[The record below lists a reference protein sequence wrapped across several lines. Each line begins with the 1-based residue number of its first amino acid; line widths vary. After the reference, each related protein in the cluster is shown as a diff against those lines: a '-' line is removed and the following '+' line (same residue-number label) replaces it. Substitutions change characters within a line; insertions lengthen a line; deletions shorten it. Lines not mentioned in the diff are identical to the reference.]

1 MNLTLRS
8 GQLDKIMLVDSKGYI
23 IYAISSRPKVRPFFS
38 SIFFWGGG
46 MFKKNPQTT
55 GTVSLHRKFFSSYFP
70 TKERRMS
77 WWSAPGLLSPSAICW
92 LSPRICSLF
101 LFILIFIKAIRA
113 HRLGQI
119 KLTFKCKLLPHTLHF
134 PQLYPHPACQRPPH
148 SLWAVSSACLL
159 SFSRGARTYLSSELL
174 ISSIINRFHNTEHD
188 FCLLLCPFPSISSL

>member
-1 MNLTLRS
+1 M
-8 GQLDKIMLVDSKGYI
+8 
-23 IYAISSRPKVRPFFS
+23 PFHPDPRLGHSFLL
-38 SIFFWGGG
+38 IFFFEVGAC
-46 MFKKNPQTT
+46 
-55 GTVSLHRKFFSSYFP
+55 LRKPSNYWYCQITQGFFFSSYFP

-77 WWSAPGLLSPSAICW
+77 WWSVPDLWSPSAICW

-101 LFILIFIKAIRA
+101 SFISIFIKAIHA

-119 KLTFKCKLLPHTLHF
+119 KLTIKCKLLPHTLHF
-134 PQLYPHPACQRPPH
+134 LQLYPYPACQRPPH

-159 SFSRGARTYLSSELL
+159 SFSKGACTYLSSELL